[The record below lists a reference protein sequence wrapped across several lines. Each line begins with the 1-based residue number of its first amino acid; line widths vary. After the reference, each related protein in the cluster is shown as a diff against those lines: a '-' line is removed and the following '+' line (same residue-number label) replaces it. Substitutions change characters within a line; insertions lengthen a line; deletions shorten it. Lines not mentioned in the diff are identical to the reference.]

1 MKQME
6 TEITLNQ
13 WDVQLRHWCP
23 AQIYYY
29 FADAEGRRWC
39 IYLRWRHENPWT
51 AELVLCDENWEFIWK
66 SPDNVDL
73 LEEKEHTPGIIT
85 GYYTDDEY
93 PYLMRKSLKLV
104 KERFPGLAFPDN

>member
-6 TEITLNQ
+6 TKITLNQ

-29 FADAEGRRWC
+29 FVDAEGGRWC
-39 IYLRWRHENPWT
+39 IYLRWRHQDPWT
-51 AELVLCDENWEFIWK
+51 AELVPCNENWEFIWN
-66 SPDNVDL
+66 SPDTVDL
-73 LEEKEHTPGIIT
+73 LEEKEHTPGTIM

-93 PYLMRKSLKLV
+93 PALMEKALELV
-104 KERFPGLAFPDN
+104 KKLNPKFKEI